1 MTREQKIRLIV
12 GIQSGLIPLGSLKPK
27 YDYHYIKNSLGLYK
41 CQQTNETLTY
51 LEVKKAV
58 EFCEV
63 MEVNIIKNE
72 IDNRSIVYPIMILTI
87 KNNLHD

>member
-1 MTREQKIRLIV
+1 MNRWQKIKLLMN
-12 GIQSGLIPLGSLKPK
+12 IQNRITPIKSLKTK
-27 YDYHYIKNSLGLYK
+27 YDYYYIDGSSGLYK